1 MPGFGEELHPTS
13 ADMILSSCDEP
24 RADRYE
30 VGGADP
36 NVKCIWEHEE
46 PTETTPMIL
55 DVIINQKELAET
67 MAKRGGLLPAPT
79 FFILLDIWIYACIA
93 TDTGDL
99 QFHNFPLP
107 FFLCLVGFTLV
118 LILDQVA
125 SLLGGAHSHSHG
137 HSHDHTHEEHEHLHD
152 HHHDDHDHDHDHH
165 DHDHDHHHDDEN
177 PDHHTNLEDIEVELD
192 PEPAC
197 THCCCTI
204 SKAQLRKLMIRITK
218 AVAYTLSLSVHSFI
232 SGIALGLP
240 TKASDVLVVLIAV
253 LAHEWAE
260 TAGLSAVYQK
270 MGFGKQARFFMIVAY
285 SFVTPFGLFV
295 GSMISASGESAQ
307 VEIIEGVLLAISAG
321 TFLYGAAVEL
331 LPVSLLAKHNKLAK
345 IVIFVTSFT
354 LISSP
359 SQQHHTNT
367 IIPQP
372 PTDSRPNCRIA
383 MASTTS
389 ITTSTT
395 PAGGGGGGASE
406 IEYMRYRA
414 KKVTGR
420 TWVVVRS
427 T

>member
-1 MPGFGEELHPTS
+1 MQASFIKVVSAIVIPLESIAGASLPMLFRGNDSMMELFNT
-13 ADMILSSCDEP
+13 A
-24 RADRYE
+24 A
-30 VGGADP
+30 VG
-36 NVKCIWEHEE
+36 VF
-46 PTETTPMIL
+46 
-55 DVIINQKELAET
+55 
-67 MAKRGGLLPAPT
+67 MAVGLCHMLVDSVH
-79 FFILLDIWIYACIA
+79 L
-93 TDTGDL
+93 TGDL

-137 HSHDHTHEEHEHLHD
+137 HSHEHTHEYTHEHTHEHNHEEHEHLHD
-152 HHHDDHDHDHDHH
+152 HHDHDQDHDH

-177 PDHHTNLEDIEVELD
+177 PDHTNLEDIEVELD
-192 PEPAC
+192 PEPVC

-204 SKAQLRKLMIRITK
+204 SKAQLRKLLIRITK

-270 MGFGKQARFFMIVAY
+270 MGFGKQARIFMIVAY

-345 IVIFVTSFT
+345 IAIFVTSFT
-354 LISSP
+354 LISCVS
-359 SQQHHTNT
+359 
-367 IIPQP
+367 II
-372 PTDSRPNCRIA
+372 A
-383 MASTTS
+383 
-389 ITTSTT
+389 
-395 PAGGGGGGASE
+395 
-406 IEYMRYRA
+406 
-414 KKVTGR
+414 
-420 TWVVVRS
+420 
-427 T
+427 